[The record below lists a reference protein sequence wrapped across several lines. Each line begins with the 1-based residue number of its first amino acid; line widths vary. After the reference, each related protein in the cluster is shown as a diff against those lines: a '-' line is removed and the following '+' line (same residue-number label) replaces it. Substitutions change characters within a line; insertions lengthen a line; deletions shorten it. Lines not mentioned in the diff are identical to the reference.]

1 MCDCKLA
8 IPGTFNVLVD
18 SVSTMS
24 VFSPEKHAVFCEFI
38 LPVNVNSCE
47 LRTQCI
53 FQYYQD
59 HYHMIWSPCH
69 FNYYLFFCCIT
80 FNFQLT
86 GHSSI
91 DFSNQLQTWIHWRF
105 YFSSFLSLAILLLL
119 CLPSSAPKNSCL
131 QSFWCFDVLMM
142 NLMILM
148 IASFSSLWH
157 LHFIHVA
164 SKIPWEWQR
173 NGRCSFCSGHRRW
186 YRGEC
191 FGNYNFSEWR
201 WNVVFYLVISC
212 VFINIRRHE
221 E

>member
-47 LRTQCI
+47 LRTRCI

-131 QSFWCFDVLMM
+131 QSFWCFDDESYDSYDC
-142 NLMILM
+142 ILFFLVTS
-148 IASFSSLWH
+148 SFYSCSEQDSLRMTEKWKM
-157 LHFIHVA
+157 LI
-164 SKIPWEWQR
+164 
-173 NGRCSFCSGHRRW
+173 
-186 YRGEC
+186 
-191 FGNYNFSEWR
+191 
-201 WNVVFYLVISC
+201 L
-212 VFINIRRHE
+212 
-221 E
+221 